1 MQRRLRRQ
9 ILLLNLTAIILSLI
23 LVCAIF
29 ALIAKIPSVAET
41 LTRTWGRLWS
51 DGLGKAVSALPFSLF
66 EWSCFLVVA
75 ALVAIVISCIV
86 LLTKKQFFKAS
97 KLFLSTII
105 VAMVIATIYVSTATV
120 AYNRGQPPLP
130 SIDNSLVTSDK
141 VVECATNFDSSFA
154 EISSKIDVDDEGR
167 SICPYNFDELSGL
180 ISAQFAKLDEDY
192 FGKGGKRVKASAFS
206 PLMSHNHIVGITFMP
221 FGEATVNANAPYT
234 DVAFA
239 MAHELAHTCGVM
251 REDQANLVAVYVLLT
266 SDDDYLRYC
275 GYLNSYYYL
284 NTALIYSNN
293 RPIALLRT
301 IPQVAQ
307 ADILREREYWSQ
319 FTLFDEIGDF
329 FNDLYLKFNGQS
341 GSDSYFQT
349 NDGDEAGKDEN
360 GNIIYTNVIYTDIQ
374 RMLVAMFA

>member
-1 MQRRLRRQ
+1 MRLRLQ
-9 ILLLNLTAIILSLI
+9 QKITLLNLTAIILSLI
-23 LVCAIF
+23 LVCIVF
-29 ALIAKIPSVAET
+29 VLLSKIPTVAEA

-51 DGLGKAVSALPFSLF
+51 DGLGIAISKLPFGLF
-66 EWSCFLVVA
+66 EWSCFLVVS
-75 ALVAIVISCIV
+75 ALVAIVTSCIV
-86 LLTKKQFFKAS
+86 LLAQKHFFKAC
-97 KLFLSTII
+97 KLFLSTVI
-105 VAMVIATIYVSTATV
+105 VAMVVATIYVSTATV
-120 AYNRGQPPLP
+120 AYNRGQPPVP
-130 SIDNSLVTSDK
+130 NIDNSLVTSDK
-141 VVECATNFDSSFA
+141 VVDCVDNFDDAFA
-154 EISSKIDVDDEGR
+154 EVSAKIAVDDEGR
-167 SICPYNFDELSGL
+167 SICPYNFDELSSL
-180 ISAQFAKLDEDY
+180 ISAQFARLDEEY

-206 PLMSHNHIVGITFMP
+206 TIMSHNHIAGITFMP

-251 REDQANLVAVYVLLT
+251 REDYANLVAVYVLLT

-293 RPIALLRT
+293 RPIALSRT
-301 IPQVAQ
+301 IPQVAK
-307 ADILREREYWSQ
+307 ADVLREREYWSQ
-319 FTLFDEIGDF
+319 YTLFDKIGDF
-329 FNDLYLKFNGQS
+329 FNDLYLKLNGQS

-360 GNIIYTNVIYTDIQ
+360 GNVIYTNVTYTDIQ

>member
-9 ILLLNLTAIILSLI
+9 IVLLNLTATILSLI
-23 LVCAIF
+23 LVCMIF
-29 ALIAKIPSVAET
+29 VLLSKIPTVAET

-51 DGLGKAVSALPFSLF
+51 DGLGKAVSALPFGLF

-86 LLTKKQFFKAS
+86 LLAKKQFFKAGR
-97 KLFLSTII
+97 LFLSTFV
-105 VAMVIATIYVSTATV
+105 VAMVVVCVYVSTATV
-120 AYNRGQPPLP
+120 AYDRDLPPLP
-130 SIDNSLVTSDK
+130 SIDNSLVTSGK
-141 VVECATNFDSSFA
+141 VLDCADNFDSAFA
-154 EISSKIDVDDEGR
+154 EVSSKIAVDDEGR
-167 SICPYNFDELSGL
+167 SICLYDFDGLSTA
-180 ISAQFAKLDEDY
+180 ISSQFDRLDKEY

-206 PLMSHNHIVGITFMP
+206 ALMSHNHIVGITFMP
-221 FGEATVNANAPYT
+221 YGEATVNANAPYT

-251 REDQANLVAVYVLLT
+251 REDYANLVAVYVLLT

-275 GYLNSYYYL
+275 GFLNSYYYL
-284 NTALIYSNN
+284 NAALIYSNN
-293 RPIALLRT
+293 FSHTLSRT

-307 ADILREREYWSQ
+307 ADIIREREYWSQ
-319 FTLFDEIGDF
+319 FTLFDKIGDF

-349 NDGDEAGKDEN
+349 IEGEVSGKDED
-360 GNIIYTNVIYTDIQ
+360 GNIIYTNVTYTDMQ

>member
-1 MQRRLRRQ
+1 MQLRLQ
-9 ILLLNLTAIILSLI
+9 QKITILKLTAIILTLI
-23 LVCAIF
+23 LFCMVF
-29 ALIAKIPSVAET
+29 VLLSKIPTVAEA

-51 DGLGKAVSALPFSLF
+51 DGLGIAISKLPFSLF
-66 EWSCFLVVA
+66 EWSCFLVVSA
-75 ALVAIVISCIV
+75 IVAIVTSCIV
-86 LLTKKQFFKAS
+86 LFAQKRFFKAG

-105 VAMVIATIYVSTATV
+105 VAMVVATIYVSTATV
-120 AYNRGQPPLP
+120 AYDRGQPPLP

-141 VVECATNFDSSFA
+141 VVECVGNFDEAFA
-154 EISSKIDVDDEGR
+154 EVSAKIAVDDEGR

-180 ISAQFAKLDEDY
+180 ISAQFARLDEEY

-206 PLMSHNHIVGITFMP
+206 TVMSHNHIVGITFMP

-251 REDQANLVAVYVLLT
+251 REDYANLVAVYVLLT
-266 SDDDYLRYC
+266 SGDDYLRYC
-275 GYLNSYYYL
+275 GFLNSYYYL

-293 RPIALLRT
+293 RPIALSRI
-301 IPQVAQ
+301 IPQVAK
-307 ADILREREYWSQ
+307 ADVLREREYWSQ

-329 FNDLYLKFNGQS
+329 FNDLYLKLNGQS

-360 GNIIYTNVIYTDIQ
+360 GNVIYTNVTYTDIQ